1 MTTGMIIFLAVC
13 IVLIATAYV
22 VLTNN
27 DWRL

>member
-1 MTTGMIIFLAVC
+1 MSTGMIIFIAVC
-13 IVLIATAYV
+13 VIAIATAYV